1 MEEYK
6 SLKKITFNQELK
18 DERIKKHIINTLN
31 KVLITIIL
39 FLFVL
44 IGTKVNNKFK
54 SIFYQHTY
62 VTNFKFATIN
72 NIYKKYL
79 GNILP
84 FKIGVTSEP
93 VFNEKLTYQKASKYQ
108 DGCVL
113 DVSEKYLVP
122 TIESG
127 IVVYIGEKS
136 DYGQTVV
143 IQQINGIDTWY
154 SNITPAD
161 LSMYDYIEKGSLIG
175 ETKNNKLYLIFQ
187 KNGEFLAYQNYI

>member
-154 SNITPAD
+154 SNITPVD